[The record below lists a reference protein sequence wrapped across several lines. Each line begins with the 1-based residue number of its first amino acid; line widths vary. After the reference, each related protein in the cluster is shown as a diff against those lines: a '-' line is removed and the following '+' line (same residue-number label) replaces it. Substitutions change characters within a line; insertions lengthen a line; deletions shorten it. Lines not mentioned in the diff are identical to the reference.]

1 MYVAACICLL
11 SLTFCSYLLSSCIP
25 FLFFLFL
32 SLSSP
37 PVSLPL
43 LLSSPL
49 FATSLPFRSG
59 YFSYVK
65 DVNVDGLNL
74 LQFGLPKDEL
84 ISSNQD
90 PGFFANGPDGVLNL
104 TAVFPDNLP
113 FFASKPH
120 FLDADPGYRKNI
132 SGMHPDRSKHD
143 SFLDV
148 DPLTGN

>member
-1 MYVAACICLL
+1 M
-11 SLTFCSYLLSSCIP
+11 SLHVSVFSHSPAPISSP
-25 FLFFLFL
+25 LVSPFLFL

-37 PVSLPL
+37 LIFPVSLPL
-43 LLSSPL
+43 LLSSPP

-65 DVNVDGLNL
+65 DVNVYGLNL

-148 DPLTGN
+148 EPLTGN